1 MKFNKIIL
9 ILLLVLAVSAI
20 SFMPRF
26 VHRSLASAQSEAS
39 ASTSRE
45 IQTVSSYVPVLTST
59 PLPNFG
65 RQSAKISQDEPPI
78 EAIASGPDQ
87 FAKGINPLTGLPAAD
102 PELLAYP
109 PALISVSNF
118 PVSAR
123 PQAGL
128 SFSPYVF
135 ELFIGE
141 GMTRF
146 LALFYGEYPQVSAQ
160 NSDSNIIANNQAEIG
175 PVRSGRLPYQ
185 AIRQLYSGF
194 LVMASASAEVQNSTA
209 NSTNIYGSDSDDI
222 NSALIDVSQLEALA
236 KANAK
241 NQAANLTGNTFS
253 INSPEGGQL
262 AEELWVF
269 YNFYNQVQWT
279 YDRISGKYLRFQ
291 DKADGSGNFY
301 PATDRLTGEQL
312 AFENVIVMSVKHEVL
327 NSAKT
332 LIDFDLLYTKGE
344 AYLLRDGK
352 VYPIYWSTIGDQY
365 EKETGL
371 LRPIRFTDWNGEPI
385 PLKPGSSWVEVV
397 DVTTTFSEIEPG
409 NWKARFYAP

>member
-1 MKFNKIIL
+1 
-9 ILLLVLAVSAI
+9 VSD
-20 SFMPRF
+20 
-26 VHRSLASAQSEAS
+26 
-39 ASTSRE
+39 
-45 IQTVSSYVPVLTST
+45 
-59 PLPNFG
+59 PN
-65 RQSAKISQDEPPI
+65 
-78 EAIASGPDQ
+78 
-87 FAKGINPLTGLPAAD
+87 
-102 PELLAYP
+102 LLAYP

-146 LALFYGEYPQVSAQ
+146 LAIFYGDYPQVSTQ
-160 NSDSNIIANNQAEIG
+160 NGDSSVIANNQAEIG

-185 AIRQLYSGF
+185 AIRQLYNGF
-194 LVMASASAEVQNSTA
+194 LVMASASAEVQDSTS
-209 NSTNIYGSDSDDI
+209 NSTNIYGSDSADI

-241 NQAANLTGNTFS
+241 TQAANLTGNTFN
-253 INSPEGGQL
+253 INSPEGGQT

-279 YDRISGKYLRFQ
+279 YDRASGKYLRFQ

-312 AFENVIVMSVKHEVL
+312 AFENVIVLSVKHEVL

-332 LIDFDLLYTKGE
+332 LIDFDLLYTKGD

-371 LRPIRFTDWNGEPI
+371 LRPIRFTNRNGEPI

-409 NWKARFYAP
+409 SWKARFYAP